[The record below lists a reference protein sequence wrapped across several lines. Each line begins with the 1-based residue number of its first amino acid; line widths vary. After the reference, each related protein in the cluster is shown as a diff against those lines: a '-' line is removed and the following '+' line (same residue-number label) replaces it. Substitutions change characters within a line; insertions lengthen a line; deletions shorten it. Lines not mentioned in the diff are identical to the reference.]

1 MLGLHF
7 DAQILVRREEPPRRW
22 RDADTPQNR
31 PTLARC
37 GELVRPPKHDFASFG
52 KGRAEMDRLPPAE
65 SLLSE
70 LNFPGRILAPNIAY
84 PLLLPTSN

>member
-1 MLGLHF
+1 
-7 DAQILVRREEPPRRW
+7 
-22 RDADTPQNR
+22 
-31 PTLARC
+31 
-37 GELVRPPKHDFASFG
+37 
-52 KGRAEMDRLPPAE
+52 MDRLPPAE